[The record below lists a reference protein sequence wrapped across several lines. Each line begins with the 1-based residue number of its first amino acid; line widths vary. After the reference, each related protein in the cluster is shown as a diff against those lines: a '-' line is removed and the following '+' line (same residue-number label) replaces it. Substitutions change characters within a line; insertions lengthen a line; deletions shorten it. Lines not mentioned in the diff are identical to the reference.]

1 MRNLIS
7 KKIIIFF
14 SYLLSHL
21 PSCLLCYFSSF
32 SSLLCSLFS
41 PLLSSLISSLLHVSS
56 LYRQLR
62 CISRGHNTGGHLS
75 GQSRRLLVPLLSS
88 LSWRIPRAHRGSLSL
103 PLSLCLSLCLPLSH
117 PLSICLSLCLSVSL
131 SPSVCLSVCQSVC
144 LSLTLSFYFVLF
156 IVFLERLFIHNVTCS
171 FSCITSYH
179 TKLHTLNYTKLHHI
193 GSLQRRQQEDEQ

>member
-32 SSLLCSLFS
+32 SSLLSSLFS
-41 PLLSSLISSLLHVSS
+41 SLLSSLISSLLHVSS

-62 CISRGHNTGGHLS
+62 CISRGHYTGGHLS

-103 PLSLCLSLCLPLSH
+103 SLYL
-117 PLSICLSLCLSVSL
+117 
-131 SPSVCLSVCQSVC
+131 SVCLSVCLSLTLCLSVC
-144 LSLTLSFYFVLF
+144 LSLSLSPSLSFYFVLF
-156 IVFLERLFIHNVTCS
+156 ILF
-171 FSCITSYH
+171 
-179 TKLHTLNYTKLHHI
+179 
-193 GSLQRRQQEDEQ
+193 